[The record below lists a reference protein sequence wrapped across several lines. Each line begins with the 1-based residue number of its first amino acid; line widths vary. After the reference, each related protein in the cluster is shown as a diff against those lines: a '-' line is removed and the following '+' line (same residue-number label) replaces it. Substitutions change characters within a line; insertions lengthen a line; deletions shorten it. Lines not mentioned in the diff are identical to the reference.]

1 MISERR
7 DGRCAGLRS
16 PSISSVTASP
26 LLPMAHSAHRSA
38 SHLCHH
44 LSTGYCSPM
53 PESKAR
59 RPAHR
64 PSRRFQLIEAAVE
77 LFAVKPVD
85 LVTIAEIVRQAGMTP
100 AAFYYHFPSREDLL
114 QEFVTQFAEDWTHQA
129 ERLWGDAR
137 SADDVL
143 AVVQRLLDWAN
154 EHRMKASVYFVNSRG
169 ASVAVEEIRQNATSR
184 TSAAAAA
191 AICRATGREPGASTS
206 LEGLSLVTVI
216 ESALRAELSLDAAY
230 RTLGPQ
236 HFRDE
241 VHEQC
246 ARVINVLYRVA

>member
-1 MISERR
+1 
-7 DGRCAGLRS
+7 
-16 PSISSVTASP
+16 
-26 LLPMAHSAHRSA
+26 
-38 SHLCHH
+38 
-44 LSTGYCSPM
+44 M
-53 PESKAR
+53 PESTTR

-64 PSRRFQLIEAAVE
+64 PSRRYQLIEGAVE

-114 QEFVTQFAEDWTHQA
+114 REFVAQFADDWASQA
-129 ERLWGDAR
+129 EQLWGDAR
-137 SADDVL
+137 STDDVL

-154 EHRMKASVYFVNSRG
+154 EHRKKASVFFVNSRG
-169 ASVAVEEIRQNATSR
+169 ASVAVEEIRQHATSR

-191 AICRATGREPGASTS
+191 AICRATEREPGAPTS

-246 ARVINVLYRVA
+246 ARVINVPNRAA